1 VTGANSGGGEMKA
14 IIVLLVGLLLL
25 GGAAVGGWT
34 LYTQFVQTKA
44 EAPAEPPPPPKPG
57 TAYVR
62 IPNVNVPV
70 IGENRVKQFISITV
84 TLQVD
89 DNRQQAI
96 QGLMPRLQNAVLTKL
111 YELAGSNKILSGSL
125 VDIAGVKAA
134 LVEAMGPAIGGPGL
148 QDVLIQAVMQRNL

>member
-1 VTGANSGGGEMKA
+1 MKA

-25 GGAAVGGWT
+25 GGAAIGGWT
-34 LYTQFVQTKA
+34 LYTRYIKPA
-44 EAPAEPPPPPKPG
+44 DEAAAEPPPPPKPG
-57 TAYVR
+57 IAYVR
-62 IPNVNVPV
+62 MPTVNVPV
-70 IGENRVKQFISITV
+70 IGENRVRQFVSVVV

-89 DNRQQAI
+89 DDKQQAI

-111 YELAGSNKILSGSL
+111 YELAGTNKILSGTL

-134 LVEAMGPAIGGPGL
+134 LVEAVGPAIGGPGL

>member
-1 VTGANSGGGEMKA
+1 MKA
-14 IIVLLVGLLLL
+14 IFVLIIGLLLL

-34 LYTQFVQTKA
+34 LYTHYFKPKEEVVA
-44 EAPAEPPPPPKPG
+44 EPPPKPG
-57 TAYVR
+57 IAYVR
-62 IPNVNVPV
+62 MPTVNVPV
-70 IGENRVKQFISITV
+70 IGENRVRQFVSVVV

-89 DNRQQAI
+89 DDKQQAI

-111 YELAGSNKILSGSL
+111 YELAGTNKILSGTL

-134 LVEAMGPAIGGPGL
+134 LVEAVGPAIGGPGL